1 MCNAVDRLRLA
12 LLACLPQHLLSRL
25 VRVLTQCRATLL
37 KDLLIDGFLR
47 LYDIDLTEA
56 EQPDP
61 RRYESFNAFFTRA
74 LRTDARPIA
83 SSPQSICSPVDGRIS
98 QIGRIHGESI
108 IQAKGHDYSLTAL
121 LGGDRMLADRYLNG
135 NFATL
140 YLSPRNYHRIH
151 MPLAGTLKRSVY
163 IPGRLYPVNAHA
175 VRALDGVF
183 ARNERLIAIFD
194 TPAGEMALIMV
205 GALFVGFMET
215 VWGNIGSGITLGKG
229 QEMGRFNMGS
239 TVILLFPEGR
249 MEWNVDLREETPL
262 RMGQGLGLIVRS
274 PPGCVE

>member
-1 MCNAVDRLRLA
+1 MSNAVDRLRLA
-12 LLACLPQHLLSRL
+12 LLACLPQHFLSRL
-25 VRVLTQCRATLL
+25 VRGLTQCRVTFL
-37 KDLLIDGFLR
+37 KDLLISGFLR
-47 LYDIDLTEA
+47 LYDVDLTEA

-74 LRTDARPIA
+74 LRANARPIA
-83 SSPQSICSPVDGRIS
+83 GDPRAICSPVDGRVS

-121 LGGDRMLADRYLNG
+121 LGGDRALADRYLNG

-151 MPLAGTLKRSVY
+151 MPLAGTLKRAVY

-239 TVILLFPEGR
+239 TVILLFPAGR
-249 MEWNVDLREETPL
+249 VAWVGGLGEESPL
-262 RMGQGLGLIVRS
+262 RLGQELGLIAKL
-274 PPGCVE
+274 

>member
-1 MCNAVDRLRLA
+1 MSAAVDRLRLG

-25 VRVLTQCRATLL
+25 VRTLTHSRVTIL
-37 KDLLIDGFLR
+37 KNLLIGVFLR
-47 LYDIDLTEA
+47 LYKIDLTEA

-74 LRTDARPIA
+74 LRAGARPIA
-83 SSPQSICSPVDGRIS
+83 GNPRAICSPVDGRIS
-98 QIGRIHGESI
+98 QIGKIHCESI
-108 IQAKGHDYSLTAL
+108 LQAKGHDYSLTAL
-121 LGGDRMLADRYLNG
+121 LGGDRALADRYLNG

-151 MPLAGTLKRSVY
+151 MPLAGTLKRAIY

-183 ARNERLIAIFD
+183 TRNERLVTIFD
-194 TPAGEMALIMV
+194 TAAGDMALIMV

-215 VWGNIGSGITLGKG
+215 VWGNIGSGITLKKG

-249 MEWNVDLREETPL
+249 MKWVEGLGEESPL
-262 RMGQGLGLIVRS
+262 RMGQELGLS
-274 PPGCVE
+274 EG